1 MTELGMRFYGGADGL
16 YQQPRAEQIRALA
29 YQNHVDQLRQEA
41 RQEAERERERR
52 GRGPGR
58 G

>member
-16 YQQPRAEQIRALA
+16 YQRSREEQIRALA
-29 YQNHVDQLRQEA
+29 YQNHVDRLREEA
-41 RQEAERERERR
+41 RQRAEKERQRR